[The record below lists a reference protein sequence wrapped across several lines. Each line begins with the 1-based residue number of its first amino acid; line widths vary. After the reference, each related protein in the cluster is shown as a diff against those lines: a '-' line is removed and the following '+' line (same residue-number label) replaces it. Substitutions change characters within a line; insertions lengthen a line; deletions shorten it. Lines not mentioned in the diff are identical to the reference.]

1 MLTTLKNHPQWLI
14 NPNIYVTFFLC
25 VTRGSG
31 YFVTVTNCPGP
42 NVTFCS
48 ICTISGY
55 AEDRLHLENT
65 KKNEIFFGI
74 LLDLHYLCNMTTK
87 NLYTTIGLLTCKT
100 LVFIQNYPPQFCN
113 RLKTRQTPL
122 VLANP
127 SLLLSAP
134 AFSGRDFCVNHLIAE
149 SKNFL
154 TPLLIWPNYQNQSI

>member
-1 MLTTLKNHPQWLI
+1 MVNKSKHLCHIFSLCHSGVRILRDCHKLSWPQCD
-14 NPNIYVTFFLC
+14 TD
-25 VTRGSG
+25 
-31 YFVTVTNCPGP
+31 
-42 NVTFCS
+42 
-48 ICTISGY
+48 TI
-55 AEDRLHLENT
+55 ENT

-127 SLLLSAP
+127 SLLLLAP